1 MNYWPAEITNL
12 PECFLPLSDFIGRLA
27 VNGAQTAKVNYGI
40 NRGWLAHHNSD
51 VWAQTAPTGGYDSD
65 PKGAPRWSCWP
76 MAGVWLCQHLWEHYA
91 FGGDKKY
98 LSKTAYPLMK
108 GAAEFL
114 LQWLQK
120 DTGNRLLDYQP
131 IHLANRF
138 RYIDR
143 KERNRTEI

>member
-1 MNYWPAEITNL
+1 MLPAIVR
-12 PECFLPLSDFIGRLA
+12 FHGRLA

-51 VWAQTAPTGGYDSD
+51 VWAQAAPTGCYDSD
-65 PKGAPRWSCWP
+65 PKAHLDGRWP

-91 FGGDKKY
+91 FGGDKNTCPKR
-98 LSKTAYPLMK
+98 LILMK

-120 DTGNRLLDYQP
+120 DPETGTGLP
-131 IHLANRF
+131 TIHFTENRF
-138 RYIDR
+138 AISTR
-143 KERNRTEI
+143 KERNRTERSAVHPWISVWHGTY